1 MSDIKRIIKI
11 HSLTILLFFG
21 MLIGIFGIITDYKI
35 FLVALIGILAFKFS
49 FDKFNAL
56 LIFLCLALP
65 LISDYKVLFLIYYI
79 FMIFTLRIILGN
91 EFQIKTTN
99 LYKYIILFFIIMILN
114 TVLSINLNGSLRD
127 LIIHFSG
134 ILLVFVII
142 NSDIDKMKIN
152 SIFNS
157 LILIAFLISIYGV
170 YQYFTGVPME
180 SGWVDIKQNP
190 DLNVRVFATFENP
203 NLFAEYLIMI
213 FPIMFAQIIYVKG
226 FMKKIAFLSF
236 GFIML
241 IALLMTASRAGW
253 LGFAFGLLI
262 FVIIL
267 NFKLL
272 LPMILL
278 GIGMFPFMPAS
289 IINRIYTIGS
299 LSDSSNY
306 YRYELWKSVIAI
318 VKDFWHTG
326 IGIGYLTFRSV
337 TPYYIKNMAPYH
349 THNTYLQILVEFG
362 LIGLIFF
369 LIFCFQIFKT
379 GIENSRKTDD
389 KFIRI
394 FSIAMTASFS
404 SIMLHGLAENI
415 FFNPKIIIMF
425 WLIIGLT
432 IKLNL
437 LSNES
442 NLKKE
447 FIEGEL

>member
-1 MSDIKRIIKI
+1 MTDIKRIIKI
-11 HSLTILLFFG
+11 HSQAILLFLG
-21 MLIGIFGIITDYKI
+21 MLIGIFGIIIDYKF
-35 FLVALIGILAFKFS
+35 FLVALIGILVFKFS

-56 LIFLCLALP
+56 LIFLCLSLP
-65 LISDYKVLFLIYYI
+65 IISDYNVLFLIFYI
-79 FMIFTLRIILGN
+79 FIIFTIKTLLGN
-91 EFQIKTTN
+91 EIKFKTTN
-99 LYKYIILFFIIMILN
+99 LYKYIVLFFIIMILN
-114 TVLSINLNGSLRD
+114 TVLSINLIGSLRD
-127 LIIHFSG
+127 LTIHFSG

-142 NSDIDKMKIN
+142 NSDIDKRKLN
-152 SIFNS
+152 GIFNS
-157 LILIAFLISIYGV
+157 LILVAFLISIYGI
-170 YQYFTGVPME
+170 YQYFTNVPMG

-203 NLFAEYLIMI
+203 NLFAEYLIMV
-213 FPIMFAQIIYVKG
+213 FPIVFAQIIYVKG
-226 FMKKIAFLSF
+226 FMKKIVFSGF
-236 GFIML
+236 GVIML

-253 LGFAFGLLI
+253 LGFAFGLFI
-262 FVIIL
+262 FILIL
-267 NFKLL
+267 NFKLIF
-272 LPMILL
+272 PMIFL
-278 GIGMFPFMPAS
+278 GIGAFPFMPAS
-289 IINRIYTIGS
+289 IINRIQTIGS

-306 YRYELWKSVIAI
+306 YRYELWKSVIVI
-318 VKDFWHTG
+318 IEDFWHTG
-326 IGIGYLTFRSV
+326 IGIGYLAFRSV

-362 LIGLIFF
+362 LIGLILF

-379 GIENSRKTDD
+379 GIGNSKKTND
-389 KFIRI
+389 KYIRI

-425 WLIIGLT
+425 WLIIGFT

-442 NLKKE
+442 NFKKE